1 MKNALKGGWDVPKTI
16 GYNTGLIFEA
26 INAVPETKNFIMM
39 AHYDAYKDKGM
50 DAMVLK
56 YKSTGAMTDE
66 YITPEGKFEIV
77 LFGRNRFDET
87 SKKSIR
93 EFVTNDDGFYTT
105 AKSPIGMFDE
115 LYIPND
121 LGYVIEKGEAFNNA
135 G

>member
-1 MKNALKGGWDVPKTI
+1 MI
-16 GYNTGLIFEA
+16 GYNTGLIFDA
-26 INAVPETKNFIMM
+26 INNIPENKNFIMM

-50 DAMVLK
+50 DSMVLK

-77 LFGRNRFDET
+77 LFGRNRFDEA

-93 EFVTNDDGFYTT
+93 EFVTNDDGYYSS
-105 AKSPIGMFDE
+105 AKSPIGMFPE

-121 LGYVIEKGEAFNNA
+121 MGLVIEMGEKYNKGE
-135 G
+135 